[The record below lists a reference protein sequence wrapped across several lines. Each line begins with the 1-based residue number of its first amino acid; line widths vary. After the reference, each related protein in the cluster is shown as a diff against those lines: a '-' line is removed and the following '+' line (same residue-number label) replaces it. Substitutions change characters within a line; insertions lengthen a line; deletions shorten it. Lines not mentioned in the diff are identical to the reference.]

1 MLAWAAPLLVFG
13 IVVFVHE
20 LGHFLMAKAVGVY
33 TPRFSIGFGKALL
46 RKRWGETEYVLAAL
60 PLGGYV
66 RMASKDDEAT
76 AFIEGGSES
85 AGTRVTVGGDQM
97 DPDAMIP
104 FGPKPIP
111 ADRWLESQP
120 LTAKL
125 AILLAGVTMNIL
137 LALVVTTGML
147 VHYGMPYVST
157 TADSLLAGR
166 PAAAAGL
173 LPGDSIA
180 AIDGVPLTSW
190 DSLVAKISASSGKPL
205 DLDIRRG
212 TERRIVTVSP
222 GPDTATNQLTGK
234 LEQVGRI
241 GIMPRAATRPVQFG
255 EAITGGWNMTWGMAG
270 NVIDALH
277 GLVTRKVAASE
288 LGGPIMIATASVQA
302 ARGGFENLLML
313 IALIS
318 VNLAV
323 FNLLPVPILDGG
335 QILMSVL
342 EAAKGSAFSAKT
354 RDYILRA
361 GLMAVLLLFMLVT
374 YNDLRRLVVS
384 LIQRFG

>member
-255 EAITGGWNMTWGMAG
+255 EAITG
-270 NVIDALH
+270 
-277 GLVTRKVAASE
+277 
-288 LGGPIMIATASVQA
+288 
-302 ARGGFENLLML
+302 
-313 IALIS
+313 
-318 VNLAV
+318 
-323 FNLLPVPILDGG
+323 
-335 QILMSVL
+335 
-342 EAAKGSAFSAKT
+342 
-354 RDYILRA
+354 
-361 GLMAVLLLFMLVT
+361 
-374 YNDLRRLVVS
+374 
-384 LIQRFG
+384 